1 MLLYCLKRLGLA
13 LLVIIVVSLV
23 GFFTL
28 RLSGDPAVAM
38 AGEASSQADVE
49 NIRRQYGFDRPL
61 IIQYFDWLGRAVRGD
76 FGTSNYFRLPV
87 SDLIMSRFPITAILA
102 ALSIGFALTL
112 AIPLGIVAA
121 VRQNSWVDRLALF
134 LAVAGQAIPTFWLG
148 LLLIMVLS
156 VTFPLLPPS
165 GSDQWVNFVMPT
177 IVLGTHAMP
186 ALMRLTRNGMLDVLA
201 SDYRSEE
208 HTSELQSLMRI
219 SYAVFCLKKKTTQKD
234 PMYMMIHRHNTKE
247 TNTQNTNTA

>member
-13 LLVIIVVSLV
+13 LLLIIVVSLV

-87 SDLIMSRFPITAILA
+87 SDLIMSRFPKRP
-102 ALSIGFALTL
+102 SS
-112 AIPLGIVAA
+112 PLFP
-121 VRQNSWVDRLALF
+121 S
-134 LAVAGQAIPTFWLG
+134 
-148 LLLIMVLS
+148 VLRS
-156 VTFPLLPPS
+156 HW
-165 GSDQWVNFVMPT
+165 Q
-177 IVLGTHAMP
+177 
-186 ALMRLTRNGMLDVLA
+186 
-201 SDYRSEE
+201 YRSE
-208 HTSELQSLMRI
+208 
-219 SYAVFCLKKKTTQKD
+219 
-234 PMYMMIHRHNTKE
+234 
-247 TNTQNTNTA
+247 

>member
-1 MLLYCLKRLGLA
+1 
-13 LLVIIVVSLV
+13 
-23 GFFTL
+23 
-28 RLSGDPAVAM
+28 M

-121 VRQNSWVDRLALF
+121 VRPNSWVDRLALF
-134 LAVAGQAIPTFWLG
+134 LDVPG
-148 LLLIMVLS
+148 
-156 VTFPLLPPS
+156 
-165 GSDQWVNFVMPT
+165 GSAERRVGKRCV
-177 IVLGTHAMP
+177 GTC
-186 ALMRLTRNGMLDVLA
+186 
-201 SDYRSEE
+201 RS
-208 HTSELQSLMRI
+208 RW
-219 SYAVFCLKKKTTQKD
+219 
-234 PMYMMIHRHNTKE
+234 
-247 TNTQNTNTA
+247 